1 MAANRRIMEA
11 KRLMLETFGYNGFR
25 AGQEEIITSVLDG
38 RDVLGVLP
46 TGGGKSICYQIPAMV
61 FPACTLVVSPLV
73 ALMTDQVN
81 KLTSLG
87 IPAACIHSGIP
98 LADVNQIVYAAHQGK
113 LKLLYVAPER
123 LESESFRSTLA
134 SISLSLL
141 AIDEAHCISEW
152 GHDFRPA
159 YRSII
164 ELFDNRMRV
173 PIVAVTAT
181 ATPDVRDDIV
191 TALRLQKP
199 TVIVRGFDRPN
210 LAFEVVGTQA
220 KVEYLTQLIKRSQ
233 GQPILVYAGSR
244 RRVDTTV
251 EELRKRKLNALG
263 YHAGKQTSERSAV
276 QQAFVS
282 GQADV
287 LVATNAF
294 GMGID
299 KPNIRHVVHTD
310 LTLTV
315 EAYYQEA
322 GRAGRDGLPSTCT
335 LLYTPEDKRLMDFF
349 IECTFPEEKQIRA
362 VLDYILY
369 RSGGTI
375 SHQPLLIDEAAIA
388 VELHEPIAR
397 VKGVLGVLQRNGAM
411 LRTSPVG
418 TTVILSR
425 TTPDRLLEY
434 AQNQVPERKASAE
447 AIWRLLQGSSYE
459 MGATINAQSF
469 VRKHGLTMYEF
480 HQTLQA
486 MLLQGLIQFRE
497 PELGGAIVMVADYQN
512 HGVLPVNVDQLHSRR
527 NHAQHK
533 LASMIEFATTA
544 NCKRNYV
551 LEYFGDSEQLGNCKR
566 CSSCKS
572 ASRPV
577 KVQEEVPGHSIS
589 VIRAI
594 YELNGRFGKHVVAD
608 VLSGTV
614 SERVVMYRLD
624 RAVTWGGL
632 RSLSREHIMH
642 LIDGAITRQFVTR
655 SSGTFP
661 TLAVTKQGMNT
672 AESLP
677 RRLDLS
683 LTTIRKV
690 DAGVYGAIVML
701 RDQIAE
707 REQVTPISVLPLS
720 AIERIATDR
729 PARLSELKPGEHGS
743 GLFLARYGDE
753 VVEAVTRAIQKSAL
767 AIPKVRADADIE
779 RIASLVEQHTSLEGV
794 ARAMRVTTAN
804 AAQLLQRAIEAGI
817 PVNVHRIIPSEVI
830 EAVANFMRDHRY
842 AKLRHVREHVEA
854 TAELPEL
861 RVAMALA
868 RRELYG
874 VPL

>member
-11 KRLMLETFGYNGFR
+11 RHLMLETFGYSEFR
-25 AGQEEIITSVLDG
+25 AGQEEIVTSVLDG

-46 TGGGKSICYQIPAMV
+46 TGGGKSICYQIPAMM

-98 LADVNQIVYAAHQGK
+98 LSDVNQIVYAAHQGK

-123 LESESFRSTLA
+123 LEGESFRNTLS

-159 YRSII
+159 YRSVVQ
-164 ELFDNRMRV
+164 LFDNRKRV
-173 PIVAVTAT
+173 PVIAVTAT
-181 ATPDVRDDIV
+181 ATPDVREDII
-191 TALRLQKP
+191 TTLRLQKP

-210 LAFEVVGTQA
+210 LAFQVVNTQA
-220 KVEYLTQLIKRSQ
+220 KVEYLTQLIKRCP
-233 GQPILVYAGSR
+233 GQSVLVYAGSR

-263 YHAGKQTSERSAV
+263 YHAGKQSSERSAV

-282 GQADV
+282 GSADV

-335 LLYTPEDKRLMDFF
+335 LLYAPEDKRLMDFF

-375 SHQPLLIDEAAIA
+375 SQQPLLLDEATIA
-388 VELHEPIAR
+388 VELHEPLAR
-397 VKGVLGVLQRNGAM
+397 VKGILGVLQRNGAV

-418 TTVILSR
+418 TTVILNR
-425 TTPDRLLEY
+425 TTPGRLSEY
-434 AQNQVPERKASAE
+434 VQNLVPERKASAD
-447 AIWRLLQGSSYE
+447 AIRRLLQGSSYE

-469 VRKHGLTMYEF
+469 VRKHGLTMHEF
-480 HQTLQA
+480 HQTLQS
-486 MLLQGLIQFRE
+486 MLLQGMVQFRE
-497 PELGGAIVMVADYQN
+497 PEQGGAIVMVADYQRN
-512 HGVLPVNVDQLHSRR
+512 GNIPINVEQLHARR
-527 NHAQHK
+527 NHAQKK
-533 LASMIEFATTA
+533 LALMIDYATTPH
-544 NCKRNYV
+544 CKRNSI
-551 LEYFGDSEQLGNCKR
+551 LEYFGDSEKLGNCKR
-566 CSSCKS
+566 CSSCVTISK
-572 ASRPV
+572 PV
-577 KVQEEVPGHSIS
+577 LMQEDVPGQSAA

-594 YELNGRFGKHVVAD
+594 YELNGRFGKHIVAD

-624 RAVTWGGL
+624 RATTWGGL
-632 RSLSREHIMH
+632 RRLSREHIMQ
-642 LIDGAITRQFVTR
+642 LIDRAITRQFVTR

-661 TLAVTKQGMNT
+661 TLAVTRQGIKA

-683 LTTIRKV
+683 MTTIRKV

-707 REQVTPISVLPLS
+707 REQAAPISVLPLS

-729 PARLSELKPGEHGS
+729 PTRLSELKPGEHGS
-743 GLFLARYGDE
+743 GLFLARYGAE
-753 VVEAVTRAIQKSAL
+753 VVEAVVRAVQMSVQ
-767 AIPKVRADADIE
+767 AIPKVRADADVE

-794 ARAMRVTTAN
+794 ARTMRVTTAN
-804 AAQLLQRAIEAGI
+804 AAQLLQRAIEAGV
-817 PVNVHRIIPSEVI
+817 PVNVHRIIPSDVI

-842 AKLRHVREHVEA
+842 AKLRHVREHVES